1 MVKKKTKIRPLTH
14 KQEQVIKKQIEKA
27 AAFTPAEVRDA
38 IEAQPLGA
46 MAMTVAVNLNYDHFV
61 EMFEQKMVAMIK
73 SLKKPEELEAWRH
86 SYREAMKNSFQRE
99 MAVYWYTMGATHHD
113 EIVQSVINLKEN
125 ETNEG
130 KVGQ

>member
-1 MVKKKTKIRPLTH
+1 MVKKKSKIRPLTH
-14 KQEQVIKKQIEKA
+14 KEEQVIKKQIEKA

-61 EMFEQKMVAMIK
+61 DVFEEKMVAMIK
-73 SLKKPEELEAWRH
+73 SVKKPEELEAWRH